1 MLCAS
6 VSLASVTSP
15 PAAPPETPPTNQV
28 SQPTQAEDAPQ
39 PSSRPSSGNDG
50 EFATSLRFSSDL
62 AASQSTLDVWQTQS
76 QVIRLPKFLPTV
88 PRFGAQGTA
97 VQLVQQQL
105 QAHGYQPGPI
115 DGIFGAQTEAAVR
128 QFQQV
133 HNLPIDGNV
142 RDDTW
147 QLLRQLGSA
156 QVEPIQVQVATP
168 QPSVQAAL
176 PKFAPAPL
184 APQFHSIDRP
194 SGDQSSGGVP
204 AWAWAAI
211 AGLAASGGAA
221 YSLQQRSEEET
232 AVRPAPLSHE
242 IHHPEPVYPPQ
253 RSLETAQP
261 LSAEDASALP
271 LATAVTQEEEEIPVV
286 PLTEEPLASISELA
300 TEQLPEQPLEP
311 ILESAT
317 ELSDEIPVSPS
328 SEPSVAVAAA
338 VNPTTS
344 IPEVDGQDLSQLWSA
359 ATVQPAG
366 HLEGFLF
373 DLFDPDERQALI
385 SHQGRVHA
393 GESRLRQQR
402 VERPMLVSK
411 VSKFVARSRATG
423 SLYRYSLA
431 DDLGGSFI
439 IVGCELWVT
448 QIAYQLLVTDQLYI
462 LTVRRATLDG
472 EVAERQC
479 AVTLDELKPD
489 TRERVATSQAA

>member
-6 VSLASVTSP
+6 VSLVSVTSP

-28 SQPTQAEDAPQ
+28 SQPTQAADAPQ
-39 PSSRPSSGNDG
+39 PSSRPSSGSDVA
-50 EFATSLRFSSDL
+50 FAASLRFSGDL

-88 PRFGAQGTA
+88 PRFGTQGAA

-115 DGIFGAQTEAAVR
+115 DGIFGTQTDAAVR
-128 QFQQV
+128 QFQQA
-133 HNLPIDGNV
+133 HRLPIDGNV

-147 QLLRQLGSA
+147 QLLRQIGTA
-156 QVEPIQVQVATP
+156 QVEPLQVQAATSRP
-168 QPSVQAAL
+168 AVQAAL
-176 PKFAPAPL
+176 PEFSPAPL
-184 APQFHSIDRP
+184 APRFHPIN
-194 SGDQSSGGVP
+194 QQTGGLP

-221 YSLQQRSEEET
+221 YSLQQRSQEET
-232 AVRPAPLSHE
+232 AARPTPLSHE
-242 IHHPEPVYPPQ
+242 IHHPEPVYPQQ
-253 RSLETAQP
+253 RSLETSQP
-261 LSAEDASALP
+261 LPSEDASVLP
-271 LATAVTQEEEEIPVV
+271 LTTAATQVEEEIPMAQ
-286 PLTEEPLASISELA
+286 LTEERLEPAIELA
-300 TEQLPEQPLEP
+300 PEPSTEQPLEP
-311 ILESAT
+311 ILASTT
-317 ELSDEIPVSPS
+317 ERSDGVPAIQP
-328 SEPSVAVAAA
+328 SEPSMEVTAA
-338 VNPTTS
+338 VNPTITP
-344 IPEVDGQDLSQLWSA
+344 PEVDGQELSQLWSA

-385 SHQGRVHA
+385 SHQSRADA

-402 VERPMLVSK
+402 IERPMLVSK

-448 QIAYQLLVTDQLYI
+448 QIAYQLLLPDQLYI
-462 LTVRRATLDG
+462 LTVCRATLDG

-489 TRERVATSQAA
+489 TRERVAASQAA